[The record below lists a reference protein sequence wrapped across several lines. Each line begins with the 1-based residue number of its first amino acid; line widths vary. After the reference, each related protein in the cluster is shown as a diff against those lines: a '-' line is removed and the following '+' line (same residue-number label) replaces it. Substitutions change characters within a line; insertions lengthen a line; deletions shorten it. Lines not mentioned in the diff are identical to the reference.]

1 MTHESG
7 KVFWVWEK
15 TVRDFE
21 RLFVR
26 KRRSYTMAGL
36 KEHIFLIGFM
46 GCGKSTNA
54 ACLAEMTGA
63 RQVEMDQMIVENEG
77 MAIADIFE
85 EKGEAYFRELETEL
99 IKSFAGVEPAVISCG
114 GGAVL
119 KEENVRLM
127 KESGKIV
134 LLTAEPGTIYE
145 RVKDSTERPV
155 LNGNMN
161 VGYIEELMEKRRPK
175 YEAAADVKVAT
186 DGKTAEEICGEIL
199 EICGK

>member
-1 MTHESG
+1 
-7 KVFWVWEK
+7 
-15 TVRDFE
+15 
-21 RLFVR
+21 
-26 KRRSYTMAGL
+26 MAGL

-63 RQVEMDQMIVENEG
+63 KQVEMDQMIVENEG
-77 MAIADIFE
+77 MAIADIFK
-85 EKGEAYFRELETEL
+85 EKGEAYFRELETDL

-119 KEENVRLM
+119 KEENVRFM
-127 KESGKIV
+127 KACGKIV
-134 LLTAEPGTIYE
+134 LLTAEPETIYE

-161 VGYIEELMEKRRPK
+161 VSYIKDLMEKRRPK
-175 YEAAADVKVAT
+175 YEAAADVRVAT
-186 DGKTAEEICGEIL
+186 DGKTAGEICGEIL

>member
-1 MTHESG
+1 
-7 KVFWVWEK
+7 
-15 TVRDFE
+15 
-21 RLFVR
+21 
-26 KRRSYTMAGL
+26 MAGL

-77 MAIADIFE
+77 MAIADIFK

-99 IKSFAGVEPAVISCG
+99 IKSFVGVEPAVISCG

-127 KESGKIV
+127 KECGKIV
-134 LLTAEPGTIYE
+134 LLTAEPETIYE

-175 YEAAADVKVAT
+175 YEAAADVRVAT
-186 DGKTAEEICGEIL
+186 DGKTSEEICEEIL
-199 EICGK
+199 AVCGK